1 MVRTVI
7 MVLIEAII
15 KPFKLDDVK
24 EALEELGVGGIT
36 VTETLQT
43 AAQARGRS
51 FGATPATAGM
61 IPKIKIQVAA
71 PSELAERIIESIC
84 LHGATSKTED
94 GRITVE
100 TIDRV
105 VRIRTGE
112 MDSDAIS

>member
-1 MVRTVI
+1 

-36 VTETLQT
+36 VTEILQT

-51 FGATPATAGM
+51 FGTTPTTAGM
-61 IPKIKIQVAA
+61 VPKIKIQVAA

-84 LHGATSKTED
+84 LNAATGKTED
-94 GRITVE
+94 GRMTIE